1 MGSLSQSEDQS
12 TGIECTSQPD
22 SVHFS
27 QCYESG
33 SLDENTQYIIINQ
46 LDNRVVQMSETGAA
60 QMATRDDTNMS
71 QRWMLKA
78 GSGNVPRGQFVNVA
92 NNKLK
97 NVAWDRGW
105 NQNDGQGVN
114 VWNEHGAVNQR

>member
-1 MGSLSQSEDQS
+1 MQNQTLITLQK
-12 TGIECTSQPD
+12 GIECTSQPD

-78 GSGNVPRGQFVNVA
+78 EWRMGFLER
-92 NNKLK
+92 L
-97 NVAWDRGW
+97 
-105 NQNDGQGVN
+105 
-114 VWNEHGAVNQR
+114 